1 MSPPDVGKLDIL
13 RKSEGVVIDG
23 FQRNGRTFGDVRC
36 FPATIQNIECAV
48 ILPSRSH
55 YSDIMEVLCKYNLRR
70 TLGLADG
77 DIVEIRI
84 RVE

>member
-13 RKSEGVVIDG
+13 RK
-23 FQRNGRTFGDVRC
+23 RRGRGDRRFPAQWADVRRRKV

-84 RVE
+84 RAE

>member
-1 MSPPDVGKLDIL
+1 
-13 RKSEGVVIDG
+13 
-23 FQRNGRTFGDVRC
+23 
-36 FPATIQNIECAV
+36 
-48 ILPSRSH
+48 
-55 YSDIMEVLCKYNLRR
+55 MEVLCKYNLRR